1 MKFCRIPSRSPLLAA
16 ALLLAVLGAGCT
28 FCRAGDSPSLE
39 SKVKAAC
46 ILNFIRFTEWPS
58 TDSKTEIVVG
68 LLGDDPY
75 EGALEQILSGQNVG
89 GRKIIVRHYSSSS
102 DVKGA
107 QVIVVG
113 ITDGKTSQDA
123 LEQVKNQ
130 PTLTIGESSA
140 FLDEGGMIR
149 LLKEDGKVRFEIN
162 TSPAKFSHL
171 TISSKLLSL
180 AKGYHPK
187 GD

>member
-1 MKFCRIPSRSPLLAA
+1 MKSSRPPSRSPTLAA
-16 ALLLAVLGAGCT
+16 ALLLAVFAAVCT

-46 ILNFIRFTEWPS
+46 ILNFIRFTEWPQA
-58 TDSKTEIVVG
+58 DAKTEIVVG

-75 EGALEQILSGQNVG
+75 EGALEQMLSGQNVG
-89 GRKIIVRHYSSSS
+89 GRKIVVRHYGSSEE
-102 DVKGA
+102 VKAA

-113 ITDGKTSQDA
+113 ITDDKTSQEA
-123 LEQVKNQ
+123 LAQLKNQ
-130 PTLTIGESSA
+130 PTLTIGESSG

-162 TSPAKFSHL
+162 TSPAKISHL